1 MSDEMRLARLVD
13 VPGLADVVDV
23 HQLMLLRFA
32 NEMAGFYQSSVYL
45 CGSALTK
52 ADPRDID
59 LRISLPDGAFE
70 ARYGGTVADWIEQGR
85 TGQWGDVRWNW
96 SKDCTRQT
104 HRGWR
109 ETPMNVDL
117 QVYPAS
123 WGAQEYGERPR
134 VRIDEV
140 MQ

>member
-1 MSDEMRLARLVD
+1 MSTAQAARSAAGI
-13 VPGLADVVDV
+13 PGLAGFNE
-23 HQLMLLRFA
+23 HAHLRLVRFCA
-32 NEMAGFYQSSVYL
+32 AMAKRYGSPVYL

-59 LRISLPDGAFE
+59 LRISLPDNAFE

-96 SKDCTRQT
+96 SEDCTRQT
-104 HRGWR
+104 HLGWR

-123 WGAQEYGERPR
+123 WATQEYGERPR
-134 VRIDEV
+134 VVLI
-140 MQ
+140 